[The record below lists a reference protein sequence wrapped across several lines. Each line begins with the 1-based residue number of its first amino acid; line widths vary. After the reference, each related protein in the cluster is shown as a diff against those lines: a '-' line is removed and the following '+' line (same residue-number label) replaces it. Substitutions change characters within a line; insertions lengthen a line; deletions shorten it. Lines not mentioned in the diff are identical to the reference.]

1 MHLDSTPEEVPA
13 PKPKRPVSPKQIA
26 ANRKNAQ
33 HSTGPRSAEGK
44 DRSRKNALK
53 HGLCAMVLDVP
64 GEDPAVFNT
73 RLKEWNDEL
82 NPKGSSVNR
91 YLVSMMT
98 RHSINMDRCF
108 SVQTAK
114 VAQLARDALHDH
126 DEAIARE
133 VEDLLLHLTQKQR
146 YKEVSHGIGL
156 KSDYLKIGPPPQPG
170 HAVRRLMTTAQG
182 CQALFDEWELLKEAM
197 IEPPAWDQDDVIRLA
212 NLMGASTASRG
223 EVCSPMGVATMDI
236 IEHRR
241 VAQKLKDNI
250 VPGNAPYGQS
260 YSSEAEH
267 QTARNEIGELSERAS
282 LGSSQI
288 RTLIAGQQRMI
299 LMHKVE
305 REREEELTRS
315 EATYR
320 ARFDA
325 SDDGTLINRYQAEQH
340 RGFIKIVEL
349 LRKQASDEEKAA
361 TAQDFAS
368 NPASSGRTEQPANET
383 SPTSRNEAIEESS
396 GNPSKGSRVVK
407 SEPNQPAPGRR
418 KGRQAREHRQ

>member
-1 MHLDSTPEEVPA
+1 MHPEPT
-13 PKPKRPVSPKQIA
+13 PKRPVSAKQIA
-26 ANRKNAQ
+26 ANRRNAKL
-33 HSTGPRSAEGK
+33 STGPTTADGK
-44 DRSRKNALK
+44 DRSRQNALK

-64 GEDPAVFNT
+64 GEDPTVFNT
-73 RLKEWNDEL
+73 RLQDWNDEL
-82 NPKGSSVNR
+82 NPKGSSVSR
-91 YLVSMMT
+91 YLVTMMT

-114 VAQLARDALHDH
+114 IAQLARDALHDH

-197 IEPPAWDQDDVIRLA
+197 VEPPTWDQDDVIRLA

-267 QTARNEIGELSERAS
+267 QTHRNQIGELTDRAT

-288 RTLIAGQQRMI
+288 RTLIDGQQRMI

-305 REREEELTRS
+305 REQAEELTRS

-325 SDDGTLINRYQAEQH
+325 SDNGKLIYRYQAEQH
-340 RGFIKIVEL
+340 RGFIKLVEL
-349 LRKQASDEEKAA
+349 LKKQAHDEEKAA
-361 TAQDFAS
+361 KGQGVTS
-368 NPASSGRTEQPANET
+368 NQPSPNTNEPPAKSTPLD
-383 SPTSRNEAIEESS
+383 SRNEAIEKSA
-396 GNPSKGSRVVK
+396 GNPSKGSKVVE
-407 SEPNQPAPGRR
+407 SERSKPSPSRR
-418 KGRQAREHRQ
+418 KGQQARKQRQ

>member
-1 MHLDSTPEEVPA
+1 MHLEPT
-13 PKPKRPVSPKQIA
+13 PKRPTSPKQVA

-64 GEDPAVFNT
+64 GEDPAVFDT
-73 RLKEWNDEL
+73 RLQDWNAEL
-82 NPKGSSVNR
+82 NPKGSSVSR
-91 YLVSMMT
+91 YLVTMMT

-114 VAQLARDALHDH
+114 LAQLARDALKDH

-133 VEDLLLHLTQKQR
+133 VEDLLLHLTQTQR

-197 IEPPAWDQDDVIRLA
+197 IEPPTWDQADVIRLA
-212 NLMGASTASRG
+212 NLMGASTAARG

-267 QTARNEIGELSERAS
+267 QTHRNQIGDLTERAT

-299 LMHKVE
+299 LMHRVE

-340 RGFIKIVEL
+340 RGFIKLVEL
-349 LRKQASDEEKAA
+349 LKKQARDEEKAA
-361 TAQDFAS
+361 TAQDLTS
-368 NPASSGRTEQPANET
+368 NPASSGRTEHPANQT
-383 SPTSRNEAIEESS
+383 PPGSRNEAIDEAC
-396 GNPSKGSRVVK
+396 GNPSKGSIVVE
-407 SEPNQPAPGRR
+407 SERSKPAASRR
-418 KGRQAREHRQ
+418 KRRQSRR